1 MLKKTFIH
9 LKGIGNKKE
18 MVIWGDNF
26 YGWDS
31 IIEENNTNL
40 SKKSI
45 KDISEEIE
53 VSKKQLELRNASYFY
68 NLLPPKEQWRIFS
81 EFKEDSLFL
90 DIETNGSNPETSI
103 ITTIATYDGKT
114 IKYYVNDENLDEFVN
129 DIYDYKVLIT
139 YNGKCFDVPF
149 IERFFNIHIDHA
161 QIDLR
166 YILSSLGFKGG
177 LKSCESQL
185 GISRNELQ
193 GVDGSFA
200 IHLWNEYYYNGNQK
214 ALDSLL
220 AYNIEDAVNLEFLM
234 YFAYNSNIE
243 KLDFLNNRKFKIPK
257 RPQIPFNPD
266 MKILNKIKSKMDLN
280 RFMGF

>member
-1 MLKKTFIH
+1 MLKKSFIH

-18 MVIWGDNF
+18 KVIWGDKF

-31 IIEENNTNL
+31 ILDKNNPNL
-40 SKKSI
+40 SKERVEYMI
-45 KDISEEIE
+45 EEIT
-53 VSKKQLELRNASYFY
+53 VSKKQLELKNANYFY
-68 NLLPPKEQWRIFS
+68 KLLPPKEQWRLFG
-81 EFKEDSLFL
+81 EFKEDCLFL
-90 DIETNGSNPETSI
+90 DVETNGSNPESSI

-114 IKYYVNDENLDEFVN
+114 IRHYVNDENLDEFIN
-129 DIYDYKVLIT
+129 DIYKYKILVT

-149 IERFFNIHIDHA
+149 IERFFNINIDHA

-166 YILSSLGFKGG
+166 YILSTLGFKGG
-177 LKSCESQL
+177 LKSCETQL

-200 IHLWNEYYYNGNQK
+200 IHLWNEYYYNGSKK

-220 AYNIEDAVNLEFLM
+220 AYNIEDTVNLEFLM
-234 YFAYNSNIE
+234 YFAYNSNLE
-243 KLDFLNNRKFKIPK
+243 KLNFLSNKKFKIPK

-266 MKILNKIKSKMDLN
+266 MQTLNKIKLKMNLN
-280 RFMGF
+280 PFMDC

>member
-1 MLKKTFIH
+1 MLNKSFIH

-18 MVIWGDNF
+18 RVIWGDNF
-26 YGWDS
+26 CGWDS
-31 IIEENNTNL
+31 IIEKSNTNL

-45 KDISEEIE
+45 EDISEEIA
-53 VSKKQLELRNASYFY
+53 VSIKQLELRNANYFY
-68 NLLPPKEQWRIFS
+68 NLLPSKEQWRLFG

-114 IKYYVNDENLDEFVN
+114 IKHYVNDKNLDEFVN
-129 DIYDYKVLIT
+129 DIYNYKVLIT

-149 IERFFNIHIDHA
+149 VERFFNIQIDHA

-166 YILSSLGFKGG
+166 YVLSNLGFKGG

-214 ALDSLL
+214 ALESLL

-234 YFAYNSNIE
+234 YFAYNSNLE
-243 KLDFLNNRKFKIPK
+243 KLDFLNSKKFKIPK
-257 RPQIPFNPD
+257 RPQIPFCPH
-266 MKILNKIKSKMDLN
+266 IRTINKIKSRMDLYN
-280 RFMGF
+280 YVDF

>member
-18 MVIWGDNF
+18 KAIWGDNF

-31 IIEENNTNL
+31 IIEKNNTNL
-40 SKKSI
+40 SIKSF
-45 KDISEEIE
+45 KEISEKIE
-53 VSKKQLELRNASYFY
+53 VSKKQLELRNAIFFY
-68 NLLPPKEQWRIFS
+68 NLLPSREQWRLFG
-81 EFKEDSLFL
+81 EFREESLFL

-103 ITTIATYDGKT
+103 ITTVATYDGKT
-114 IKYYVNDENLDEFVN
+114 IKHYVNDENLDEFVN

-220 AYNIEDAVNLEFLM
+220 AYNIQDAVNLEFLM
-234 YFAYNSNIE
+234 YFAYNSNLE

-266 MKILNKIKSKMDLN
+266 MKTLNKIKSRMDLN
-280 RFMGF
+280 RFMDF